1 MKEVVSMG
9 RGGGFGGGGGG
20 FGGGGGGFGSFGGG
34 GGGGFKGG
42 FGGGGRGYSGGS
54 GGFGGFGSFGGFRGG
69 TNRGMGLGNSSFG
82 GPIFIG
88 GGGRRGC
95 GCSSA
100 IFGII
105 VVIVILIFIASSFG
119 ADIFAGDSGGS
130 QEITKSTVVRE
141 ALPKGSVNETG
152 YYTDELGLLLDE
164 SELLPGLKN
173 FYAKTGVQ
181 PYVYLTGNVNGS
193 RETPS
198 MEDLQA
204 FTESKYME
212 LFTDQAHVLLV
223 LFENETTYRYWYTVG
238 SQAKAVIDQEAGYIL
253 GNYLDR
259 YYNDLS
265 LSYEQYFSKSFDLTA
280 TRIMTVTTSP
290 WIPVLIVI
298 GVLVILILLF
308 VWWRHAKKQKNLEAK
323 QTEDMLKTP
332 LEKFG
337 ADDEAENLAK
347 KYDGDPDNDGEK

>member
-1 MKEVVSMG
+1 MG

-130 QEITKSTVVRE
+130 QEIAKSTVARE

-181 PYVYLTGNVNGS
+181 PYVYLTGNINGS

-198 MEDLQA
+198 MEDLRV

-212 LFTDQAHVLLV
+212 LFTDQAHMLLV

-347 KYDGDPDNDGEK
+347 KYDKNTDDDGK